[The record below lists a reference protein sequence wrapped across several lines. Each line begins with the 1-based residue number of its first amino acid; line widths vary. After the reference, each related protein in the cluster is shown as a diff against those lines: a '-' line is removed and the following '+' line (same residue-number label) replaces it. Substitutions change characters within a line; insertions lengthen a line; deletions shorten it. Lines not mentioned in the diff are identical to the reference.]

1 MTAAILCGALVGFM
15 LALVG
20 GGGSI
25 LATPLLLY
33 GVGISQPHLAIGTG
47 ALAVSFNAFTNF
59 AAYARRG
66 HVWWQHG
73 ASFAAFGVVGAVAGS
88 ALGKY
93 RAAARQIQD
102 SPRANSRGNRLR
114 RRHLSDLEG
123 DVERISTPLRVSADA
138 SLAEAAGSSVHDCQ
152 LKTG

>member
-66 HVWWQHG
+66 HVWWHADQLVG
-73 ASFAAFGVVGAVAGS
+73 FAPVPKLDRRLESVNSNPDAPSSIRSIMS
-88 ALGKY
+88 APSSEVTTR
-93 RAAARQIQD
+93 RAAAR
-102 SPRANSRGNRLR
+102 PSRL
-114 RRHLSDLEG
+114 LF
-123 DVERISTPLRVSADA
+123 T
-138 SLAEAAGSSVHDCQ
+138 
-152 LKTG
+152 